1 MSSANNRRVVI
12 TGVGMVTP
20 IGVGRDATWAAARAG
35 TSGTGRPTLVAGP
48 ETPIQVVGE
57 VKDFVAASFIPKKLV
72 VRTDRNTHFAFASG
86 IEALADANLDLEGE
100 DKRRVGI
107 VMSSNYGGLSYYLD
121 NLVRLHQ
128 KGPSFVSAY
137 MAIAWIPS
145 APVGQLSIFYGISGY
160 TKTIVNDAAGGTDA
174 IGVAYRAIKRD
185 DADLIIAGGFEAA
198 LAEAAVA
205 GLAKFADICQD
216 APDPARAF
224 RPFNSERN
232 GIVIAEGGAVVIL
245 EEYERAR
252 ARGAPIY
259 GEITGFAQTSDAVD
273 IHHFATDGVQYARAM
288 RLALEQGFIA
298 PADVSYLH
306 ADGRG
311 TEVGDRAEAAAIH
324 RLFGE
329 QATAVPVTAPKS
341 MFGNSLAGAGPID
354 VALSALALRD
364 GVIPPTINIDRQDP
378 QCALDVVTT
387 ARETTVNAVL
397 LGSRGTGGVNAGLA
411 LRRVD

>member
-12 TGVGMVTP
+12 TGVGMITP
-20 IGVGRDATWAAARAG
+20 IGIGREATWDAARAG
-35 TSGTGRPTLVAGP
+35 TSGTGRPTLVANP
-48 ETPIQVVGE
+48 DTPVRVVGE
-57 VKDFVAASFIPKKLV
+57 VKDFVAGSFIPKKLV

-86 IEALADANLDLEGE
+86 IEALSDAKLDLETE

-198 LAEAAVA
+198 LAEAAIA
-205 GLAKFADICQD
+205 GLATFPDICRD
-216 APDPARAF
+216 APDPAKAF

-232 GIVIAEGGAVVIL
+232 GIVVAEGGAVVIL
-245 EEYERAR
+245 EEYERAK

-259 GEITGFAQTSDAVD
+259 GEIVGFAQTSDAVD

-288 RLALEQGFIA
+288 RLALEQGGIA

-311 TEVGDRAEAAAIH
+311 TAAGDRAEAAAV
-324 RLFGE
+324 RLLFGE
-329 QATAVPVTAPKS
+329 GGASVPVTAPKS
-341 MFGNSLAGAGPID
+341 MYGNTLAGAGPID
-354 VALSALALRD
+354 VALAALALRD

-378 QCALDVVTT
+378 ECAIELVTT
-387 ARETTVNAVL
+387 ARETAVNAVV

-411 LRRVD
+411 LKQLD